1 MPPGTVFQCKAAG
14 SSSITRSDGTLPS
27 RWSTTRAIRERGIP
41 IGRRRRAPRPQIAIG
56 RPTCQ
61 PSTPRTAVIPQQSPC
76 PLVAPPHTVPS
87 DRNPKLPSSSG
98 SQERGFSSSRPP
110 ATDRPRRGLSA
121 HLPTLQDR
129 MVGGIVG
136 SASPT
141 HCGCFR
147 EGSSSPRGQN
157 RWPADSKH
165 MARRRRSESRSP
177 RHPPGL
183 DLGPMSSFLPQP
195 RSRSP
200 ARRAA

>member
-1 MPPGTVFQCKAAG
+1 VQRGTVFRCKAAG

-41 IGRRRRAPRPQIAIG
+41 IGRRRQAPRPQMAIG
-56 RPTCQ
+56 RSASPRRLAL
-61 PSTPRTAVIPQQSPC
+61 PSSPQQSPC

-98 SQERGFSSSRPP
+98 SQEHDLSSSRTP

-121 HLPTLQDR
+121 HLPTLQNR

-141 HCGCFR
+141 RCGCFR

-183 DLGPMSSFLPQP
+183 DLGPTSSFLPQP